1 VTVLA
6 LAFVVAPL
14 VIHWR
19 RRGVGSATQGQAGVL
34 AYFGLVGFA
43 FMIVEIALLQRFTLF
58 LGHPSYS
65 LVVILFS
72 LLVSTSA
79 GAYLS
84 SRFALARLGRVLG
97 TAGIVLAAL
106 ALIGGFVLP
115 PVLHALIGAS
125 LPARA
130 FLTVLLVAPS
140 GVVMGVM
147 VPSIVRMLAAVNSPL
162 VPWGWGVNGATS
174 VIGTVIATVIAIY
187 GGFTATFVVGAI
199 TYLAAGL
206 LGARIAARL
215 AVTPSPPAATAQ
227 EHDRIVANPT

>member
-1 VTVLA
+1 MNDPGLWILISLGSVLA
-6 LAFVVAPL
+6 LAVAFVIAPL

-19 RRGVGSATQGQAGVL
+19 RRGVGAVTRGQAGVL
-34 AYFGLVGFA
+34 GYFGLVGFA

-84 SRFALARLGRVLG
+84 SRFAVAALGRVLLV
-97 TAGIVLAAL
+97 AGVAL
-106 ALIGGFVLP
+106 AGFAVLGGFVLP

-125 LPARA
+125 LPVRA
-130 FLTVLLVAPS
+130 FLTVLLVAPG
-140 GVVMGVM
+140 GVVMGAM
-147 VPSIVRMLAAVNSPL
+147 IPAIIRILTAADSPL

-174 VIGTVIATVIAIY
+174 VLGTVIATVIAIY

-199 TYLAAGL
+199 TYLGAGV
-206 LGARIAARL
+206 LGARLAREL
-215 AVTPSPPAATAQ
+215 TGRASS
-227 EHDRIVANPT
+227 